1 MFNSKK
7 MKYFIWFLF
16 IITIV
21 SIFLGLSIPDSSTVN
36 LAQKTIENN
45 ISNKLI
51 GFGVIGLCAVVFP
64 LFSYYRW
71 KDKKM
76 ADYMLTAENLEKMR
90 EFNDSKK
97 A

>member
-1 MFNSKK
+1 
-7 MKYFIWFLF
+7 MKRLIWFLF
-16 IITIV
+16 ITTLVSMFIGLIV
-21 SIFLGLSIPDSSTVN
+21 ELPYSD
-36 LAQKTIENN
+36 
-45 ISNKLI
+45 KLV

-76 ADYMLTAENLEKMR
+76 ADYMLTPENLEKMR

-97 A
+97 T

>member
-1 MFNSKK
+1 
-7 MKYFIWFLF
+7 MKHLIWFLF
-16 IITIV
+16 ITTLVSMLIGLIV
-21 SIFLGLSIPDSSTVN
+21 ELPYSD
-36 LAQKTIENN
+36 
-45 ISNKLI
+45 KLV

-76 ADYMLTAENLEKMR
+76 ANYMLTPENLDKMR
-90 EFNDSKK
+90 EFNDSKE

>member
-1 MFNSKK
+1 
-7 MKYFIWFLF
+7 MKYLIWFLF
-16 IITIV
+16 ITTLVSMLIGLIV
-21 SIFLGLSIPDSSTVN
+21 ELPYSD
-36 LAQKTIENN
+36 
-45 ISNKLI
+45 KLV

-76 ADYMLTAENLEKMR
+76 ADYMLTPENLDKMR

-97 A
+97 T

>member
-1 MFNSKK
+1 
-7 MKYFIWFLF
+7 MKHLIWFLF
-16 IITIV
+16 ITTLVSMLIGLIV
-21 SIFLGLSIPDSSTVN
+21 ELPYSD
-36 LAQKTIENN
+36 
-45 ISNKLI
+45 KLV

-90 EFNDSKK
+90 EYNDSKK
-97 A
+97 D

>member
-1 MFNSKK
+1 
-7 MKYFIWFLF
+7 MKYLIWSLF
-16 IITIV
+16 IMTMVSMLIGLIV
-21 SIFLGLSIPDSSTVN
+21 ELPY
-36 LAQKTIENN
+36 
-45 ISNKLI
+45 SNKLI

-76 ADYMLTAENLEKMR
+76 ADYMLTPENLEKMR

-97 A
+97 T

>member
-1 MFNSKK
+1 
-7 MKYFIWFLF
+7 MKYLIWSLF

-36 LAQKTIENN
+36 LAQKTIEND

-90 EFNDSKK
+90 DYNDSKK
-97 A
+97 D

>member
-1 MFNSKK
+1 
-7 MKYFIWFLF
+7 MKYLIWFLF
-16 IITIV
+16 ITTLVSMLIGLIV
-21 SIFLGLSIPDSSTVN
+21 ELTY
-36 LAQKTIENN
+36 
-45 ISNKLI
+45 SNKLI

-76 ADYMLTAENLEKMR
+76 ADYMLTPENLEKMR

-97 A
+97 T

>member
-1 MFNSKK
+1 
-7 MKYFIWFLF
+7 MKHLIWFLF
-16 IITIV
+16 ITTLV
-21 SIFLGLSIPDSSTVN
+21 SMLIGLI
-36 LAQKTIENN
+36 IELPY
-45 ISNKLI
+45 SNKLV

-90 EFNDSKK
+90 EYNDSKK
-97 A
+97 D

>member
-1 MFNSKK
+1 
-7 MKYFIWFLF
+7 
-16 IITIV
+16 V